1 MWLPGVHEIRQS
13 YSWSL
18 ELEEEEE
25 NFFFTARRGND
36 RGEQTMVIMVMRTEG
51 WGNQTSLMV
60 DH

>member
-25 NFFFTARRGND
+25 NFFSQQ
-36 RGEQTMVIMVMRTEG
+36 EEEMTEG
-51 WGNQTSLMV
+51 NRQW
-60 DH
+60 